1 MAKGEKKMAKLASRT
16 VNDQATRVHACP
28 ADGNKMTWIQYF
40 AANGRGRT
48 ALRCDKCGA
57 IKFRSEL

>member
-1 MAKGEKKMAKLASRT
+1 MAKGEKKMAKLASRAI
-16 VNDQATRVHACP
+16 NDQATRVHTCP

-40 AANGRGRT
+40 GANGRGRT

>member
-1 MAKGEKKMAKLASRT
+1 MAKGEKKVAKVASREIT
-16 VNDQATRVHACP
+16 HQASRVYACP
-28 ADGNKMTWIQYF
+28 ADGAKMNWVEYLVE
-40 AANGRGRT
+40 NGRGRT